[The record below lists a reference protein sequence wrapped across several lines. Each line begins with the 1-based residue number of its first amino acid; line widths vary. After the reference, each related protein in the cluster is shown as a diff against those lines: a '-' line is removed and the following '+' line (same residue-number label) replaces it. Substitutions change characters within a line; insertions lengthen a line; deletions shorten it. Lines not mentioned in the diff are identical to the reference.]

1 MRRRLPLA
9 SLVLVALAACG
20 GNGSTATSTSG
31 GPTASQATA
40 TADPTAAPST
50 SSVTG
55 SPTPEPTTVPVLPA
69 GVPPTYGRDVPSGDV
84 PLKALV
90 PKGSR
95 VEGSWYATTSAGDAI
110 VVAYAQPSG
119 DPFRAE
125 RGFVVWRRFADAPPW
140 RALYGVDHPAEDSVM
155 TTQVLTEDL
164 TGDGSP
170 DALVNEVTGGSG
182 SCGIWRVLDLASG
195 AEIWRRS
202 LCDAQIA
209 PSVHPVGL
217 EITEAVYA
225 PGDAHCCPSAFR
237 TTVLTYAGDE
247 RWTVASKTVTPT
259 GT

>member
-9 SLVLVALAACG
+9 ALVLSALVACG
-20 GNGSTATSTSG
+20 GSGSTATPTSNAS
-31 GPTASQATA
+31 TASQPTA
-40 TADPTAAPST
+40 TANPTAVPST
-50 SSVTG
+50 ASVTD
-55 SPTPEPTTVPVLPA
+55 SPTPGPTVAPVLPA
-69 GVPPTYGRDVPSGDV
+69 GVPPTYGRDVPPGDV

-95 VEGSWYATTSAGDAI
+95 VEGSWYATTPGGDAI
-110 VVAYAQPSG
+110 VVAYAQPSD

-125 RGFVVWRRFADAPPW
+125 RGFVVWRRFGDAPPW
-140 RALYGVDHPAEDSVM
+140 RALYGADHAAEDGVM
-155 TTQVLTEDL
+155 TTQVLTGDL

-182 SCGIWRVLDLASG
+182 SCGTWRVVDLATG

-202 LCDAQIA
+202 MCDAQIA
-209 PSVHPVGL
+209 PSAHPVGL

-237 TTVLTYAGDE
+237 TTVLTYAGGG
-247 RWTVASKTVTPT
+247 RWTVASKIVTPT
-259 GT
+259 